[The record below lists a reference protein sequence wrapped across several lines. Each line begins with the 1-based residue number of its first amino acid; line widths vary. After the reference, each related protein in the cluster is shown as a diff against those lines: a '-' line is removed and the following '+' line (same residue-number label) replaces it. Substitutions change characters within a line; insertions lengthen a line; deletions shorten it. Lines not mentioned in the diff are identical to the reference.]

1 MRNCG
6 IDTEFISIKDYDL
19 AVSQTLKEKRIL
31 VTRDSKLISKRHIN
45 VPIYL
50 LKERSDT
57 DLMFKE
63 LTEAFGLDLSQYKTL
78 SRCVKCNSPELIVI
92 PGE

>member
-6 IDTEFISIKDYDL
+6 IDTDFISIKDYDL
-19 AVSQTLKEKRIL
+19 AVSQSLKEKRIL

-50 LKERSDT
+50 LK
-57 DLMFKE
+57 
-63 LTEAFGLDLSQYKTL
+63 
-78 SRCVKCNSPELIVI
+78 
-92 PGE
+92 